1 MKNTRLVMLGLAAIS
16 RINGIISKIRTTQK
30 SAKAGGLPTG
40 VDSVLLTFVNVSSH
54 CYCNYCGSNKTHT
67 SVFHYAW
74 HK

>member
-40 VDSVLLTFVNVSSH
+40 VDSILLTFVNVSSH
-54 CYCNYCGSNKTHT
+54 
-67 SVFHYAW
+67 
-74 HK
+74 